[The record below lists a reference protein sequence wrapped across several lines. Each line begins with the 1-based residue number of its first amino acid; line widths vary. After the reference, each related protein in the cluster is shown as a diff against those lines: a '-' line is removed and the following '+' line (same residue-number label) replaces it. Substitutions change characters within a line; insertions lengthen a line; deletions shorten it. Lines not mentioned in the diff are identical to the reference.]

1 MAVKK
6 ISTQVQEKEVIVAAP
21 PKKEWLAIKIGGMKN
36 HNRDLLVLY
45 KSEINAESLEQTL
58 ECLHRILRSVEC
70 ADVFCNAHELVKRTR
85 ITRKRLAILTAS
97 ENAELKPFHF
107 LINRN

>member
-1 MAVKK
+1 MAVL
-6 ISTQVQEKEVIVAAP
+6 Q
-21 PKKEWLAIKIGGMKN
+21 KKEWWVTKIGGMKN

-45 KSEINAESLEQTL
+45 KSAGNAESLEQTL
-58 ECLHRILRSVEC
+58 EGLHQMLRTVEC

-85 ITRKRLAILTAS
+85 ITRKYLAILTAS
-97 ENAELKPFHF
+97 ESAVLKPFHF